1 MAESTL
7 LHEIGQK
14 KTSKEDLAER
24 VIGDPKLLPEVLAG
38 LSHEKA
44 DIKYGCAKIIR
55 FISDQEPGLL
65 YPRIDF
71 FIDLLDGENR
81 ILRWEAIYVLAS
93 LAAVDS
99 ENKIEKIF
107 DKYFAPIPGPE
118 LITASNVIKAAAR
131 IVSAKPQLAGRIAK
145 ELLKVDKARYEN
157 AECRNIALG
166 QAIKSFDSFFDK
178 MNDRSAIVKLVTRQL
193 KNTRSSTKKAAEEF
207 LKKMERQGLEPPKA
221 RRGSARKAA

>member
-1 MAESTL
+1 MNESDL
-7 LHEIGQK
+7 LQEIGQK
-14 KTSKEDLAER
+14 KISKEELAER
-24 VIGDPKLLPEVLAG
+24 VIGDSKLQSEVLDG

-55 FISDQEPGLL
+55 LISDQHPEML

-71 FIDLLDGENR
+71 FIGLLDSENR

-93 LAAVDS
+93 LADVDS

-118 LITASNVIKAAAR
+118 LISASNVIKAAAK
-131 IVSAKPQLAGRIAK
+131 IVSAKPKLAERIAK
-145 ELLKVDKARYEN
+145 EILKVEKAKYEN

-166 QAIKSFDSFFDK
+166 QAIKSFESFFDQI
-178 MNDRSAIVKLVTRQL
+178 NDQDAIVKLVKRQL
-193 KNTRSSTKKAAEEF
+193 KNTRSSTKKAAENF
-207 LKKMERQGLEPPKA
+207 LKKLERRSLQQSKA